1 MFYLINQMGKWLA
14 RKNNQGSL
22 WNLSILAPRYWGTI
36 NILVYTLEIRN
47 KSPSWYRNLCEKG
60 FMLNT
65 RKHILIQCSKR
76 THWKIVSKM
85 YWRNSTQTQV
95 MKRCSKRTHWK
106 IVSKMYWRNSTQ
118 TQVMKRGLIK
128 WCCKMT
134 KFGPIKSWDGWTC
147 HLKCL

>member
-1 MFYLINQMGKWLA
+1 MSIKTKLSFMTWRKMMFYLINQMGKWLA

-95 MKRCSKRTHWK
+95 MKR
-106 IVSKMYWRNSTQ
+106 
-118 TQVMKRGLIK
+118 GLKK